1 MSPRKLTESDK
12 QEILTLY
19 RMPQETTSTLAD
31 RFQVSSSTISRF
43 LKSNLAED
51 EYEDLIQQ
59 KRLSRTPTGA
69 AQVMSLYEQQ
79 QDPEESENEDHPE
92 TEAIPTP
99 SGNLTLRLKEELDS
113 NLTEETDKPLRSR
126 PILTRSKTESPS
138 DRPSESQPHQL
149 ELLSER
155 PLESDFELIPSESA
169 DQRKPKPIPKKKIT
183 VGSLVSG
190 EDYFELDDD
199 ENDVHTLEEMLGED
213 IGDLD
218 DEDEDLDD
226 YDEDDWDED
235 DDEPTIPHTHGDKVN
250 VLPLSEAA
258 FPRTCYLVIDRS
270 GELITRP
277 LEEFRDLGNIPLDEV
292 QQETLPV
299 FDNHRVARRFSK
311 RSQRVIK
318 VPDGSLFQKTQP
330 HLQAKGITRLLLD
343 GQVYSLGLN

>member
-79 QDPEESENEDHPE
+79 QDPEDSGNEDNPE
-92 TEAIPTP
+92 NQPFPST
-99 SGNLTLRLKEELDS
+99 SGNQVLNGTEELDS
-113 NLTEETDKPLRSR
+113 DQTEETDKPLRSR
-126 PILTRSKTESPS
+126 PILTKSKTESS
-138 DRPSESQPHQL
+138 SEQPSERSPYQL
-149 ELLSER
+149 ELLAER
-155 PLESDFELIPSESA
+155 PLESDFEQPPSESTE
-169 DQRKPKPIPKKKIT
+169 QRKPKPIPKKKIT
-183 VGSLVSG
+183 VGAVVSE
-190 EDYFELDDD
+190 EDYFELDDE

-218 DEDEDLDD
+218 EDDLDD
-226 YDEDDWDED
+226 YDEEDWDED
-235 DDEPTIPHTHGDKVN
+235 DDEPTIPHAYGDKVN

-277 LEEFRDLGNIPLDEV
+277 LEEFRDLGNIPLDEI

-318 VPDGSLFQKTQP
+318 VPDSSLFQKTQP
-330 HLQAKGITRLLLD
+330 HLHAKGITRLLLD